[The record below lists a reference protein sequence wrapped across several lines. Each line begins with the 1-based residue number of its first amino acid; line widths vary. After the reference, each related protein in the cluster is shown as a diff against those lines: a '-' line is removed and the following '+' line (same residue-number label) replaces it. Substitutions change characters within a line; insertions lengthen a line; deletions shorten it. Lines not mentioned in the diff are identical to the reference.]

1 MHTNIF
7 TYDCNKYIKPDNTD
21 ISLEPKKTIDCDKR

>member
-7 TYDCNKYIKPDNTD
+7 TYDYYKYIKPDTKD
-21 ISLEPKKTIDCDKR
+21 ISLEPKKTIDYDKR